1 MSTHSI
7 DFVELSLQ
15 LVNLSLE
22 EGLGLVETAGVAVQI
37 LNLPVEFKVLLG
49 ESCLPAVEVVVLP
62 RQLVQLSLEAPQLVL
77 EPF

>member
-22 EGLGLVETAGVAVQI
+22 EGLGFVETAGVAVQI

-62 RQLVQLSLEAPQLVL
+62 RQLVQLGLEAPQLVL